1 MPHTDR
7 AQPPL
12 RSDKI
17 VDEQGRP
24 ILRFITFLESLHVNE
39 ILNEAELI
47 ADSAA
52 QGALGVAI
60 ILINTQAARIDALT
74 LRVEAL
80 ENP

>member
-17 VDEQGRP
+17 VDEKGRP
-24 ILRFITFLESLHVNE
+24 ILRFITFLEALDVDI
-39 ILNEAELI
+39 ILDEAELI
-47 ADSAA
+47 ADSSA
-52 QGALGVAI
+52 QGALNV
-60 ILINTQAARIDALT
+60 ALT
-74 LRVEAL
+74 LISTQAQAIAALTVRVEAL

>member
-24 ILRFITFLESLHVNE
+24 ILRFITFLEALDVDI
-39 ILNEAELI
+39 ILDEAELR
-47 ADSAA
+47 ADSSA
-52 QGALGVAI
+52 QGALNV
-60 ILINTQAARIDALT
+60 ALT
-74 LRVEAL
+74 LISTQAQAIAALTVRVEEL